1 MSQYEPGPRVSGWA
15 VGGLT
20 FAASIM
26 LLVGTF
32 QVLAGLAAIIND
44 DFFVVARHY
53 TFDLDVTAW
62 GWIHL
67 ILGILLVIAGF
78 ALFAG
83 RTWAIV
89 AGVFLAILAAV
100 DNFFFIPYYPV
111 VVDRHDRSLRL
122 GDLGVDAPGHQR
134 GLIATAGGL
143 LVPIHRDPSRQVAR

>member
-100 DNFFFIPYYPV
+100 DNFFFIPYYPWWSIV
-111 VVDRHDRSLRL
+111 IIALCVWVIWALTR
-122 GDLGVDAPGHQR
+122 PG
-134 GLIATAGGL
+134 ISEA
-143 LVPIHRDPSRQVAR
+143 